1 MRIARSQGLDRRS
14 FVRAAVG
21 LAAAVAGRAETAG
34 PRPARIVD
42 THVHFFDPSRP
53 QGVPWPPKDDA
64 LLYRTTLPKDYR
76 ALPVPQAVDGVVV
89 VEASPWAE
97 DNQWVLDL
105 AAREPLIVGVVGNLM
120 PGAPDFGAHL
130 ERFAANRLFRG
141 FRIRDGSF
149 ERLLGEKAFVD
160 DLKAAAER
168 GLCFDVH
175 SPPAWVGQ
183 AERLAR
189 LVPDLRLVINHVA
202 NARVDGRPPSD
213 DWRRTMEGLAARP
226 RVYMKVSGLVEG
238 TGRKSGDAPADPEL
252 YRPVLEALWTL
263 FGPDRL
269 LYASNWPVSARFAPL
284 ARVQQI
290 AANFFAAKG
299 RAALDKVFWRSARIA
314 YGLRAEEGAGG
325 GENGGAVNSEQ

>member
-1 MRIARSQGLDRRS
+1 MKTVPQHGLTRRS
-14 FVRAAVG
+14 FVQVAVAGVAAAAVG
-21 LAAAVAGRAETAG
+21 RAEEG
-34 PRPARIVD
+34 GLRPARIVD
-42 THVHFFDPSRP
+42 THVHFFDPTRP

-64 LLYRTTLPKDYR
+64 LLYRTTLPENYR

-97 DNQWVLDL
+97 DNPWVLDL
-105 AAREPLIVGVVGNLM
+105 AAREPLIAGVVGNLM
-120 PGAPDFGAHL
+120 PGAPDFAAHL
-130 ERFAANRLFRG
+130 KRFAANRLFRG
-141 FRIRDGSF
+141 IRIRDGSL
-149 ERLLGEKAFVD
+149 ERLLGEKVFVD
-160 DLKAAAER
+160 DLGAAAER

-189 LVPDLRLVINHVA
+189 LVPDLRLVINHAA

-213 DWRRTMEGLAARP
+213 DWRRMMEGLAARP

-238 TGRKSGDAPADPEL
+238 TGRRGGDAPADVET

-290 AANFFAAKG
+290 AADFFAAKG
-299 RAALDKVFWRSARIA
+299 QAALDKVFWKNAQAA
-314 YGLRAEEGAGG
+314 YGLRPGRGP
-325 GENGGAVNSEQ
+325 